1 MNDNIDVLQSED
13 ELEQA
18 DALEALK
25 KGVKGHFFVVSLE
38 AIHQIIIQGAW
49 RMMS

>member
-1 MNDNIDVLQSED
+1 MNDNIDVLQTED

-25 KGVKGHFFVVSLE
+25 KGPQ
-38 AIHQIIIQGAW
+38 AI
-49 RMMS
+49 